1 MLTQE
6 EEYTKGLKEELSQL
20 TRNYEDQA
28 ARDQAKI
35 QSVTKYVRQEDST
48 ETCL

>member
-35 QSVTKYVRQEDST
+35 QSVTK
-48 ETCL
+48 